1 VPMGAVSDAI
11 GRKLPLVAGALGLA
25 AATGLFAISDSLPWL
40 FAARLFQGAA
50 DGVMWVAGF
59 ALIADL
65 YGPEERGRVMGYV
78 MSGTSVGIMVGP
90 TIGGWLYEAGG
101 IRLPFVFVSLLAAV
115 CAGGFLIM
123 TPPGRASSVRAPSL
137 WSVLRVADVARC
149 AGFVIVAATTMAMFE
164 PVLPLFFARSLGLS
178 PARIGLLFGAGAIAS
193 TVMPFVYGPLAARWG
208 ARRLTIAGLLLTAL
222 GLPMLALARGFR
234 SALVLIV
241 LEWMAT
247 ALIITPSLAYMA
259 EVTSF
264 AGAAAYGVGYGL
276 YNTAW
281 AIGLLAGPTAGGFLL
296 ERLGFGQLML
306 AWAPSVVAMTI
317 LLARERDLPS
327 RFARGRQ

>member
-1 VPMGAVSDAI
+1 MI
-11 GRKLPLVAGALGLA
+11 RGRDDDGDVRARA
-25 AATGLFAISDSLPWL
+25 AALLS
-40 FAARLFQGAA
+40 R
-50 DGVMWVAGF
+50 
-59 ALIADL
+59 DL
-65 YGPEERGRVMGYV
+65 
-78 MSGTSVGIMVGP
+78 S
-90 TIGGWLYEAGG
+90 
-101 IRLPFVFVSLLAAV
+101 
-115 CAGGFLIM
+115 
-123 TPPGRASSVRAPSL
+123 
-137 WSVLRVADVARC
+137 
-149 AGFVIVAATTMAMFE
+149 
-164 PVLPLFFARSLGLS
+164 GLS

-281 AIGLLAGPTAGGFLL
+281 AIGLLAGPTAGGFLF
-296 ERLGFGQLML
+296 ERLGFGALML
-306 AWAPSVVAMTI
+306 AWAPFVVAVTV
-317 LLARERDLPS
+317 LARARARPPS
-327 RFARGRQ
+327 AAARG